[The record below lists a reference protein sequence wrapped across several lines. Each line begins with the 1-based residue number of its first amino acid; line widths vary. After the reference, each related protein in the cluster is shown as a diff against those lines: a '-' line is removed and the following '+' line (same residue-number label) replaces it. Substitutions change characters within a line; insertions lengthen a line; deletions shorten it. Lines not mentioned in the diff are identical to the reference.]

1 MLEIDESLLQ
11 TEPDCR
17 AGLGHSNFILRT
29 PSVADLETLVRLAT
43 DPILAK
49 NLCDAWL
56 PTTMRAADAWLEHM
70 VEDKDPTRFT
80 FVLTDMQG
88 TNLGAAAVM
97 LDDDRV
103 QAEVSIV
110 ICRDQWQKGYAT
122 RALQAV
128 ADFAFSNPNTNQPK
142 LESLS
147 ARCRVSCRSS
157 RRLVEKCGFQ
167 YCGTGMAHSTHF
179 RGMIPIDRYRMD
191 RGIWTALRHWAG
203 ASRFDMPPRH
213 DTAQQGDYG
222 MKGAA

>member
-29 PSVADLETLVRLAT
+29 PSVSDLETLVRLAT

-97 LDDDRV
+97 LDDDRI

-110 ICRDQWQKGYAT
+110 ICRDQCKRAMPPAPFRQWRTLRSQT
-122 RALQAV
+122 RVPINPNWNPFPLAA
-128 ADFAFSNPNTNQPK
+128 ACPAEAPDASWRNAAFSIAAPEW
-142 LESLS
+142 L
-147 ARCRVSCRSS
+147 
-157 RRLVEKCGFQ
+157 
-167 YCGTGMAHSTHF
+167 
-179 RGMIPIDRYRMD
+179 IPPI
-191 RGIWTALRHWAG
+191 
-203 ASRFDMPPRH
+203 F
-213 DTAQQGDYG
+213 
-222 MKGAA
+222 AA